1 MNHLSHKL
9 LVLALIV
16 ALPSLGCFSYY
27 TLEDAES
34 NTALPASVILLAY
47 PVLLI
52 SLASIIAMRVSKRPR
67 RLGSWLAGTCLLVSV
82 AILLIAR
89 L

>member
-1 MNHLSHKL
+1 MNQLSHKL

-27 TLEDAES
+27 TLEDADS
-34 NTALPASVILLAY
+34 NTTLPVSIILLAY

-52 SLASIIAMRVSKRPR
+52 SLTSIIAMWVSKRR
-67 RLGSWLAGTCLLVSV
+67 SRLGSWLAGACLLVSA

-89 L
+89 F